1 MSKIDLL
8 IKNANVLTLDSQ
20 NRRAGS
26 VAVSNGKI
34 VGIWAEDEPAKG
46 EVILSAQTNVVDL
59 QGATLIP
66 GFIDTHN
73 HILMYGELKEQL
85 DCSPTRRKSINGVL
99 DAITTKAK
107 ELPDGEWIK
116 GYGYDDTLILE
127 KRHITCEDLDRV
139 APNNPVI
146 ISHVSAHVSTVNSL
160 ALQMAG
166 IKDGDSNPQGGHYG
180 RDEKGRLNGILFDS
194 AMQLINN
201 ILPKRTVDDLAKSI
215 QNAAKDYVAQG
226 ITTNTD
232 AAVYAED
239 DFEAHIHAAKTSM
252 NPMRTQLMIM
262 HHLLQEGAIFGNYSA
277 AQLNQEIQEKSGG
290 KAKLDSAKI
299 LQDGSIQALTGALRE
314 PYYENNDITG
324 DLIHPQEILNKMVLD
339 LHQRGFRIATH
350 GNGDRAIGSILEA
363 YSYALTNGGQRD
375 HRHRIEHVQ
384 TATPEDIAMMK
395 ELGVAASFFIN
406 HVYYWGDR
414 HLQIFLGP
422 ERAKRISPLH
432 EAVDANLLFTLH
444 SDCPVTPI
452 SPLFS
457 VWAVVNR
464 LTMEGH
470 VLGPEQRIDVET
482 ALKSMTIYGAKL
494 NFDEAVSGSIE
505 IGKNADFAVLEA
517 DPTTVNPKEIKDIAV
532 LATYIDGHPV
542 YGQGTTRTF

>member
-1 MSKIDLL
+1 MSKIDLF

-26 VAVSNGKI
+26 VAVSDGKI
-34 VGIWAEDEPAKG
+34 IGIWAEGEPAKG
-46 EVILSAQTNVVDL
+46 EINLSVQTSVVDL

-85 DCSPTRRKSINGVL
+85 DCSPSLHKSIQDVL
-99 DAITTKAK
+99 AVVGTKAK

-116 GYGYDDTLILE
+116 GFGYDDTLIIE
-127 KRHITCEDLDRV
+127 KRHLTCEDLDQV
-139 APNNPVI
+139 APHNPVI
-146 ISHVSAHVSTVNSL
+146 ITHISGHVATVNSL
-160 ALQMAG
+160 ALQIAG
-166 IKDGDSNPQGGHYG
+166 IRNDISDPPGGHFG
-180 RDEKGRLNGILFDS
+180 RDEKGQLNGVLYDH
-194 AMQLINN
+194 AMEPITNV
-201 ILPKRTVDDLAKSI
+201 LPKRTVGDLVQSI
-215 QNAAKDYVAQG
+215 RNAAQDYVAQG

-232 AAVYAED
+232 AAISGKD
-239 DFEAHIHAAKTSM
+239 DFEAHIQAAKKSI

-262 HHLLQEGAIFGNYSA
+262 HHLLNDGEIFGQYSA

-290 KAKLDSAKI
+290 RAKLDSAK
-299 LQDGSIQALTGALRE
+299 LFQDGSIQAFTGALRE
-314 PYYENNDITG
+314 PYYQNPDITG
-324 DLIHPQEILNKMVLD
+324 ELIHQQEVLNKLVLD

-384 TATPEDIAMMK
+384 TATPKDIAMMQK
-395 ELGVAASFFIN
+395 LGVAASFFIN

-414 HLQIFLGP
+414 HRQIFLGP

-457 VWAVVNR
+457 VWAAVNR
-464 LTMEGH
+464 FTKDGY
-470 VLGPEQRIDVET
+470 VLGADQRIDVEK
-482 ALKSMTIYGAKL
+482 ALKSMTSYGAKM
-494 NFDEAVSGSIE
+494 NFDEDVSGSIE

-517 DPTTVNPKEIKDIAV
+517 DPTTVNPVEIKDISI
-532 LATYIDGHPV
+532 LATYIDGRPV
-542 YGQGTTRTF
+542 YGQGKIRTT